1 VGRRSVWSSPIRW
14 LAIAVENHDEAAL
27 GLGGRDHQ
35 RPALPG
41 GSTRRSRSQARL
53 RCGRFLRGRFPAS
66 TIRLPTTRFRGTN
79 ASTRHF
85 ARLREEEIMRPVR
98 PGLAAALVA
107 AALSAALFGADAAR
121 AADPVKIRL
130 SYVVPIANWASM
142 LVEKKDLAKHLG
154 KSYQLEITRFAGTPP
169 MITALAAGEL
179 EIADLTYPTLPIA
192 IENAGMDDLRVIAD
206 EFQDGNAGF
215 YSNEF
220 MVLADGP
227 IRRIEDLKGKAVAT
241 NAAGSAVD
249 IAMRAMLRK
258 HGLENRR
265 DYTIVEAP
273 FPTMRAMLA
282 EKKVDLVPAV
292 LPFSLDPQ
300 LRKVGRTL
308 FDTKDAV
315 GVSQF
320 SMWIARK
327 SFIDKNRAA
336 LTDMMEDSLRIVRWY
351 LEPSNHKEAM
361 EICARITKQPAERF
375 DWVFTNKDNY
385 RDANMIPDL
394 AALQRNVDLTRDLG
408 FIKASFDVNKFA
420 DLSVVQDAAKRL
432 K

>member
-1 VGRRSVWSSPIRW
+1 M
-14 LAIAVENHDEAAL
+14 
-27 GLGGRDHQ
+27 
-35 RPALPG
+35 
-41 GSTRRSRSQARL
+41 
-53 RCGRFLRGRFPAS
+53 RFA
-66 TIRLPTTRFRGTN
+66 GT
-79 ASTRHF
+79 
-85 ARLREEEIMRPVR
+85 
-98 PGLAAALVA
+98 GLAAAFA
-107 AALSAALFGADAAR
+107 AALLGAGLAGAGAAQAAE
-121 AADPVKIRL
+121 AVKIRL

-142 LVEKKDLAKHLG
+142 LAEKKDLAKNLG

-179 EIADLTYPTLPIA
+179 DIADLTYPTLPIA
-192 IENAGMDDLRVIAD
+192 IQNAGMDDLRVIAD

-227 IRRIEDLKGKAVAT
+227 IKKVEDLKGKAVAT

-258 HGLENRR
+258 HGLEDKR
-265 DYTIVEAP
+265 DYTMIEAP

-292 LPFSLDPQ
+292 LPFALDPE
-300 LRKVGRTL
+300 LRKIGRPL

-315 GVSQF
+315 GISQF
-320 SMWIARK
+320 SMWVARK
-327 SFIDKNRAA
+327 GFIDRNRAA
-336 LTDMMEDSLRIVRWY
+336 LTDFMEDSLRIVRWY
-351 LEPSNHKEAM
+351 LDPANHKEAM

-375 DWVFTNKDNY
+375 SWVFTKEDNY
-385 RDANMIPDL
+385 RDPNMLPDM

-408 FIKASFDVNKFA
+408 FVKASFDVNKFA

>member
-1 VGRRSVWSSPIRW
+1 MR
-14 LAIAVENHDEAAL
+14 LARIGLATAFAVTL
-27 GLGGRDHQ
+27 LGG
-35 RPALPG
+35 ALLG
-41 GSTRRSRSQARL
+41 AGVAQA
-53 RCGRFLRGRFPAS
+53 AE
-66 TIRLPTTRFRGTN
+66 
-79 ASTRHF
+79 A
-85 ARLREEEIMRPVR
+85 
-98 PGLAAALVA
+98 
-107 AALSAALFGADAAR
+107 
-121 AADPVKIRL
+121 VKIRL

-142 LVEKKDLAKHLG
+142 LVEKKDLARNLG

-192 IENAGMDDLRVIAD
+192 IQNAGMDDLRVIAD

-227 IRRIEDLKGKAVAT
+227 IKKIEDLKGKPVAT

-258 HGLENRR
+258 HGLEDKR

-292 LPFSLDPQ
+292 LPFSLDPE
-300 LRKVGRTL
+300 LRKVGRAL

-320 SMWIARK
+320 SMWVARK
-327 SFIDKNRAA
+327 SFIEKNRAA

-351 LEPSNHKEAM
+351 LDPANHKEAM
-361 EICARITKQPAERF
+361 EICARITRQPAERF
-375 DWVFTNKDNY
+375 AWVFTGKDNY
-385 RDANMIPDL
+385 RDPNMMPDL

-408 FIKASFDVNKFA
+408 FIKASFDVSKFA